1 MTFGPWICSRIVVFV
16 PATKKGGEP
25 PFHLRS
31 FFGLQVP
38 LSTLPFLPSLAARSG
53 LDDLAARAGALGK
66 TLTEFFNAAT

>member
-38 LSTLPFLPSLAARSG
+38 LSTPPFRHSQR
-53 LDDLAARAGALGK
+53 DRDL
-66 TLTEFFNAAT
+66 TI

>member
-16 PATKKGGEP
+16 PATKKRRRTSLSSS
-25 PFHLRS
+25 F

-38 LSTLPFLPSLAARSG
+38 LSTPPFLPSLAARSG

-66 TLTEFFNAAT
+66 TLTEFLNAAT